1 MKKYLFYFL
10 GLTLIFSTIISVKA
24 NAQSIDTLSVNEKYI
39 NKTNKTLNSKAVNS
53 TSGNNTINNNSR
65 TNNVTNSS
73 APTIVID
80 AGHGGY
86 DSGAIGPSGIEE
98 KNITLQIALKLGNLL
113 QSQGY
118 KVIYTRTSNNVS
130 WPSNVK
136 LDLRTRAKIANDSNA
151 DYFIS
156 IHNNDSKLASSNGTQ
171 TFFSYNSTKGK
182 YLAKSVQNELI
193 KSVGLQNR
201 GIVPANYYVL
211 GHTSAVSILTEL
223 AFISN
228 PKEEN
233 ILNNT
238 VYQNKFANAI
248 DVGIMNAINNKNS

>member
-10 GLTLIFSTIISVKA
+10 GLALVVSTIIPARV
-24 NAQSIDTLSVNEKYI
+24 NAQTIDTLSVKENHI
-39 NKTNKTLNSKAVNS
+39 NKAQSLSSTTNISDKDTSTSSSKNINS
-53 TSGNNTINNNSR
+53 TSNVNNSP
-65 TNNVTNSS
+65 T
-73 APTIVID
+73 PTIVID

-86 DSGAIGPSGIEE
+86 DSGAVDPSGIKE
-98 KNITLQIALKLGNLL
+98 KNIALQIALKLGKIL

-118 KVIYTRTSNNVS
+118 KVIYTRTSDNVP

-136 LDLRTRAKIANDSNA
+136 LDLKTRTQIANDSNA

-156 IHNNDSKLASSNGTQ
+156 IHNNDSKFASSNGTE
-171 TFFSYNSTKGK
+171 TFFSYNSTRGR
-182 YLAKSVQNELI
+182 YLANSVQNELI
-193 KSVGLQNR
+193 KSIHLQNR
-201 GIVPANYYVL
+201 GIKPANYYVL
-211 GHTSAVSILTEL
+211 DHMSAVSILAEL

-238 VYQNKFANAI
+238 IYQDKFANAL
-248 DVGIMNAINNKNS
+248 DLGIVNAINNKN